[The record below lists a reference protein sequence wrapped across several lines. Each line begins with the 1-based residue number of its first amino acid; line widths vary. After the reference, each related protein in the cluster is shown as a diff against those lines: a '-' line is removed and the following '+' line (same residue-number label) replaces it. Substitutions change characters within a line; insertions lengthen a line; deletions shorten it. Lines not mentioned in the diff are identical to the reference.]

1 MYLLKTEK
9 DKTYLFFTKT
19 FFFTWNMAGR
29 LCSCGSLVICVIVL
43 HFSGKPRMSAEQVSL
58 QFLEAHKCVTRV
70 KVYFSS
76 FWTIKPSRMP
86 TSRMRQV

>member
-43 HFSGKPRMSAEQVSL
+43 RFSGKPRMSAEQVSL
-58 QFLEAHKCVTRV
+58 GDNISFLIRPVLLGL
-70 KVYFSS
+70 YISS
-76 FWTIKPSRMP
+76 FHGPLMFSY
-86 TSRMRQV
+86 

>member
-76 FWTIKPSRMP
+76 FWTTKPSRMP
-86 TSRMRQV
+86 R